1 MNRQITKVEASVGFW
16 NDLEPLRKE
25 RWYPDLRRAIANF
38 VTDLAAGNPVR
49 ERGFSNPRLKGIM
62 HLNLPKDLRLFHVYP
77 DSDTL
82 RLCLVADH
90 KVYGFNGKHM
100 GREAATADK
109 IWRGVEMPVAVSPFW
124 KNLKWKT
131 PAEVC
136 DHPELAEMSVD
147 GLRGL
152 IDDLD
157 QEADSWQKLTRHL
170 KVDGIDDIPLKDFET
185 WADDLIRA
193 QDCAYSSLETI
204 AKNARGKLSVDDF
217 SIWCEP

>member
-1 MNRQITKVEASVGFW
+1 MNRKITQVEASVGFW

-25 RWYPDLRRAIANF
+25 RWYPELRRAISNF
-38 VTDLAAGNPVR
+38 VTDLAEGNPVR

-77 DSDTL
+77 NSDTL

-131 PAEVC
+131 PSDVC
-136 DHPELAEMSVD
+136 DHPELPEMSIA

-157 QEADSWQKLTRHL
+157 QESNSWEKLTRHL
-170 KVDGIDDIPLKDFET
+170 KVDGIDDIPLGDFET
-185 WADDLIRA
+185 WAEDLITA
-193 QDCAYSSLETI
+193 QDCVYQSLEDI
-204 AKNARGKLSVDDF
+204 AKNARAKLSLEDF
-217 SIWCEP
+217 NVWMEP

>member
-1 MNRQITKVEASVGFW
+1 MNRKITQVEASVGFW

-25 RWYPDLRRAIANF
+25 RWYPELRRAISNF
-38 VTDLAAGNPVR
+38 VTDLAEGNPVR

-77 DSDTL
+77 NSETL

-131 PAEVC
+131 PGDIC
-136 DHPELAEMSVD
+136 DHPELPEMSVD

-152 IDDLD
+152 IEDLD
-157 QEADSWQKLTRHL
+157 QESNSWEKLTRHL
-170 KVDGIDDIPLKDFET
+170 KVDGIDDIPIGDFEN
-185 WADDLIRA
+185 WAEDLITA
-193 QDCAYSSLETI
+193 QDCVYKSLEDI
-204 AKNARGKLSVDDF
+204 AKNARAKLSLEDF
-217 SIWCEP
+217 SVWMEP

>member
-1 MNRQITKVEASVGFW
+1 MNRKITQVEASVGFW

-25 RWYPDLRRAIANF
+25 RWYPELRRAISNF
-38 VTDLAAGNPVR
+38 VTDLAEGNPVR

-77 DSDTL
+77 NSDTL

-124 KNLKWKT
+124 KNLKWKA
-131 PAEVC
+131 PSDVC
-136 DHPELAEMSVD
+136 DHPELPEMSIT

-152 IDDLD
+152 IDELD
-157 QEADSWQKLTRHL
+157 QESNSWEKLTRHL
-170 KVDGIDDIPLKDFET
+170 KVEGIDDIPLGDFET
-185 WADDLIRA
+185 WAEDLITA
-193 QDCAYSSLETI
+193 QDCVYQSIEDI
-204 AKNARGKLSVDDF
+204 AKNARAKLSLEDF
-217 SIWCEP
+217 NVWMDP